1 MRATANRVLINWKP
15 LKLLGI
21 SCLLLDDFRL
31 NKRGVRKRSIKPSKT
46 FPQRSGE
53 IEAIEVHHLGPRRHE
68 VFHKLF
74 LRVGACRSWRMYCG
88 RSKRSKRTSTLPS
101 PVVEARRGIGMV
113 RTEPLVADRQG
124 ALKER
129 PRAGEVALP
138 RRPSG
143 SIPRKS

>member
-1 MRATANRVLINWKP
+1 
-15 LKLLGI
+15 
-21 SCLLLDDFRL
+21 
-31 NKRGVRKRSIKPSKT
+31 
-46 FPQRSGE
+46 
-53 IEAIEVHHLGPRRHE
+53 
-68 VFHKLF
+68 
-74 LRVGACRSWRMYCG
+74 MYCG

-101 PVVEARRGIGMV
+101 PVVEARRGIGMVGAEPLFADRQGALKERPRAGEVALGSQQAREVVEARRGIGMV